1 MPKTPA
7 PMLVPKM
14 MPMVSRRLI
23 GRARRPESVWAEP
36 GRAGVFMGSPNA
48 DKDSR
53 WGGRIGPG
61 GTGGGQAGWG
71 QAAQLARQPRC
82 WLAQVAGQVHLAHRV
97 THQASTP
104 IAHGLRRE
112 FAPQGLHQTAAG
124 PFVVQPQ
131 GQGSQDLAAQ
141 HRRPHTIAR
150 VADGVNTCGAWGKAP
165 KCGSPLRVRSMGPVQ
180 WVAMSLFCTAG

>member
-53 WGGRIGPG
+53 WGGADRAGWYRWGPGRLGPG
-61 GTGGGQAGWG
+61 GSVG
-71 QAAQLARQPRC
+71 
-82 WLAQVAGQVHLAHRV
+82 
-97 THQASTP
+97 
-104 IAHGLRRE
+104 
-112 FAPQGLHQTAAG
+112 APAKVLAG
-124 PFVVQPQ
+124 P
-131 GQGSQDLAAQ
+131 G
-141 HRRPHTIAR
+141 RRPGPSGPPRDAP
-150 VADGVNTCGAWGKAP
+150 GVHP
-165 KCGSPLRVRSMGPVQ
+165 
-180 WVAMSLFCTAG
+180 